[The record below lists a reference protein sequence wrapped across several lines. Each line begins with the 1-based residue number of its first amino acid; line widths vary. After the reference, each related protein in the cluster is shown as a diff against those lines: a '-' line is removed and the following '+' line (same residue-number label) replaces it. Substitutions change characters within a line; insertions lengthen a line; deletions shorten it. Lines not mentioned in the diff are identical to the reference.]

1 MTSVDQ
7 QNGYIGH
14 GTTFRHNRDKDRQ
27 RNTWMRGLLSY
38 PERTMLQSTA
48 RVGSAEYRHGLAH
61 QGLLGAV
68 IRLEKEHLTLSYS
81 LRFINLTSTDS
92 FLFVIAKV
100 HQDMP
105 TTFLLQN
112 GKYGTFSRSP
122 FVLHP
127 ATIWTSPHCAS
138 AWKISSSFDG
148 R

>member
-1 MTSVDQ
+1 
-7 QNGYIGH
+7 
-14 GTTFRHNRDKDRQ
+14 
-27 RNTWMRGLLSY
+27 
-38 PERTMLQSTA
+38 MLQSTA

-127 ATIWTSPHCAS
+127 ATNLDKSSLRFSPGIYHCHSMAVRIILDSKVVWTHLSREFRLLTA
-138 AWKISSSFDG
+138 
-148 R
+148 